1 MNKNKKL
8 NAELYDKVNYLCRR
22 YMDRVARF
30 YLCYDFVPDISALQS
45 AILALYAQ
53 APVFHSIFKAHPI
66 KPYWLVSDFTIDD
79 VLTVQQA
86 DDLQTAAIRF
96 LEQPVA
102 IDDPSQMKIAL
113 IHDND
118 KCILAFRWNHM
129 LMDGGGFKQFTADLC
144 AAYNCFVAGRGE
156 EATFCKGSR
165 SFDKV
170 YADMPETQKK
180 KAKQQIA
187 GVSVREKRTLPFTKK
202 DGTEQTHIVFH
213 SVPADVMQKA
223 IAVAKQNGATV
234 NDLMA
239 AAYIAAVYALTGEY
253 EKPLNLS
260 CAVDLR
266 RYMKN
271 TQQIGYTNHTT
282 FMYTAVSQLGK
293 TPLETL
299 SAVSESNKKN
309 KADPFLGLH
318 GIPLLHFAYSSM
330 IYLQADAVVK
340 LFYNNANLAL
350 SNVGAVDQYGFT
362 LDGHP
367 VADALVAGGAKV
379 KPCAA
384 ATALTCNGK
393 LTMSVCTNG
402 NEEDVAMLRKFFAE
416 FEHFLRSIAPN

>member
-1 MNKNKKL
+1 MMAQKQKL
-8 NAELYDKVNYLCRR
+8 PAELYDKVNYLCRC

-30 YLCYDFVPDISALQS
+30 YLCYDFVPDVQCLQR
-45 AILALYAQ
+45 AILALYKK
-53 APVFHSIFKAHPI
+53 APVFHALYKNNPI
-66 KPYWLVSDFTIDD
+66 RPYWKVTDFTLDD
-79 VLTVQQA
+79 VLTVIEA
-86 DDLQTAAIRF
+86 ADLQAAAIAF

-113 IHDND
+113 VHDNQTS
-118 KCILAFRWNHM
+118 ILVFRWNHM
-129 LMDGGGFKQFTADLC
+129 LMDGGGFKQFAADLC
-144 AAYNCFVAGRGE
+144 NAYTDCAQGREPTRFGTGTRSY
-156 EATFCKGSR
+156 EA
-165 SFDKV
+165 V
-170 YADMPETQKK
+170 YEDMPAEMKK
-180 KAKQQIA
+180 KAKQQFA
-187 GVSVREKRTLPFTKK
+187 GATVKEKRTLPFTKK

-239 AAYIAAVYALTGEY
+239 AAYIAAVYALTGNTES
-253 EKPLNLS
+253 PLHLS

-266 RYMKN
+266 RYIKHPERL
-271 TQQIGYTNHTT
+271 GYTNHTT
-282 FMYTAVSQLGK
+282 FMYAAVPHLGRI
-293 TPLETL
+293 PLETL
-299 SAVSESNKKN
+299 SAVAESNKKN
-309 KADPFLGLH
+309 KADSFLGLH

-330 IYLQADAVVK
+330 IHLQAESVVR

-350 SNVGAVDQYGFT
+350 SNVGAVEKYGFD

-367 VADALVAGGAKV
+367 VTDALVAGGAKQ

-393 LTMSVCTNG
+393 LTISVCTSG
-402 NEEDVAMLRKFFAE
+402 NEKDVAMLGKFFNE

>member
-1 MNKNKKL
+1 MPQKKKL
-8 NAELYDKVNYLCRR
+8 KAELYDNVNHLCRR

-30 YLCYDFVPDISALQS
+30 YLCYDFVPDVTALQK
-45 AILALYAQ
+45 AILALYEQ
-53 APVFHSIFKAHPI
+53 APVFHSLFKANPV
-66 KPYWLVSDFTIDD
+66 KPYWLVTDFTIDD
-79 VLTVQQA
+79 VLTVKKT
-86 DDLQTAAIRF
+86 DNLQNAAICF

-102 IDDPSQMKIAL
+102 IDEPSQMKIAL
-113 IHDND
+113 IHDTQ

-144 AAYNCFVAGRGE
+144 AAYNYFVSASGE
-156 EATFCKGSR
+156 KPTFRNGTR
-165 SFDKV
+165 RYDAV
-170 YADMPETQKK
+170 YADMPQEMKK

-187 GVSVREKRTLPFTKK
+187 GVSAREKRTLPFTEK
-202 DGTEQTHIVFH
+202 DGTEQTHIVYH
-213 SVPADVMQKA
+213 SVSADVMQKA

-239 AAYIAAVYALTGEY
+239 AAYIAAVYALTGQE

-266 RYMKN
+266 RYMRNPEK
-271 TQQIGYTNHTT
+271 IGYTNHTT
-282 FMYTAVSQLGK
+282 FMYCRVPQLGK
-293 TPLETL
+293 TPLDTL
-299 SAVSESNKKN
+299 LSVSESNKKN

-318 GIPLLHFAYSSM
+318 GIPLLSFAYSSM
-330 IYLQADAVVK
+330 IYQQADAVVK

-350 SNVGAVDQYGFT
+350 SNVGAVEQYNFT

-367 VADALVAGGAKV
+367 VTDALVAGGAKK

-393 LTMSVCTNG
+393 LTISVCTRG
-402 NEEDVAMLRKFFAE
+402 NEKDVAMLGKFFAE
-416 FEHFLRSIAPN
+416 FEHYLRSIAPK